1 MRSVAKLFGRSP
13 FVLLRLHME
22 KVAMCVDALG
32 PLFDAFRAGDHE
44 ALEAQAKVVS
54 KLEHNADLVKN
65 DLRNHLP
72 KGLFLA
78 IDRANLLSILSL
90 QDSIAD
96 QAEDIAIT
104 LTLKPMPMF
113 APVEEAFESM
123 LKKNLEAF
131 DGVRT
136 IIEQLDDLLE
146 SGFGGTEA
154 TRVNDM
160 VEDVALREH
169 EVDKLQRSLFKSLY
183 RHEDDLSKGELMLW
197 FQLVGEVAGLSN
209 ISENLA
215 NRVRMTLVL
224 K

>member
-1 MRSVAKLFGRSP
+1 MRTVAKLFGRSP
-13 FVLLRLHME
+13 FVSLRLHME
-22 KVAMCVDALG
+22 KVAECVDALG

-44 ALEAQAKVVS
+44 ALAAQAKVVS
-54 KLEHNADLVKN
+54 KLEHKADLVKN

-78 IDRANLLSILSL
+78 IDRANLLSILSM

-113 APVEEAFESM
+113 PAFEERFEELLSKNIEAFH
-123 LKKNLEAF
+123 
-131 DGVRT
+131 GVRA
-136 IIEQLDDLLE
+136 IIEQLDDLIE
-146 SGFGGTEA
+146 TGFGGAEA
-154 TRVNDM
+154 TRVNEM
-160 VEDVALREH
+160 VEGVALLEH
-169 EVDKLQRSLFKSLY
+169 EVDKIQRALLMSLFE
-183 RHEDDLSKGELMLW
+183 HEDELSKGAFILWSQLFNEL
-197 FQLVGEVAGLSN
+197 AGLSN